1 MAHDCD
7 LAVIGGGSG
16 GLALAQRAA
25 AHGARV
31 VLYEPGRLG
40 GTCVHLGCVPKKAM
54 WLAAQSADQ
63 VRLAAQLGFAVDAGE
78 LDWPAF
84 VARRQAYVGRAETG
98 YAGRLAELGIERFAE
113 PARLLPARKV
123 CSAAGIRSAAHIA
136 IATGSRPRRLPVPGF
151 DLGGVSDDVFALDR
165 LPRRVVV
172 VGGGYVAVEMASLLA
187 ALGSEVE
194 MLVRGSRLL
203 DGFDEGIGETLVAAM
218 RRRGIAVSTRVEV
231 TGVEQAADGT
241 RTVSCAGGHR
251 RDGIDWLLWAVGR
264 VPNSEDL
271 GLADIGLATTDSG
284 HIAVDAWQ
292 RTGIDGIY
300 ALGDVGTQPAL
311 TPVAVAAGRRLAD
324 RLFGGQPDACF
335 DPAQVPTVVFAL
347 PPVASCGLSE
357 AQARERHGDTA
368 VAVHTKRF
376 LPMREALAGR
386 DEPVW
391 IKLVCVGEEE
401 RIVGL
406 HLVGPGVDEIL
417 QGFAVAM
424 GLGATRADFQAT
436 VAIHPGSAEEV
447 VLI

>member
-25 AHGARV
+25 GHGARV

-54 WLAAQSADQ
+54 WLAAQAADQ
-63 VRLAAQLGFAVDAGE
+63 LPLAAALGFRVDAGG

-84 VARRQAYVGRAETG
+84 LARRRAYVERAESG
-98 YAGRLAELGIERFAE
+98 YARRLAELGVTVVAER
-113 PARLLPARKV
+113 ARLLPGRRV
-123 CSAAGIRSAAHIA
+123 VSASGARSAAHLA
-136 IATGSRPRRLPVPGF
+136 IATGGRPRRLAVPGF
-151 DLGGVSDDVFALDR
+151 DLGHVSDEVFALER
-165 LPRRVVV
+165 PPRRVVV

-187 ALGSEVE
+187 GLGSEVE
-194 MLVRGSRLL
+194 LLVRGARLL
-203 DGFDEGIGETLVAAM
+203 DGFDEGIGEALATAM
-218 RRRGIAVSTRVEV
+218 RARGVVVSTGVEV
-231 TGVEQAADGT
+231 TAVELAADGT
-241 RTVSCAGGHR
+241 RSLACAGGGGR
-251 RDGIDWLLWAVGR
+251 AGVDWLLWAVGR

-271 GLADIGLATTDSG
+271 GLAEIGLATTASG
-284 HIAVDAWQ
+284 HIAVDARQ
-292 RTGIDGIY
+292 QTGVDGVY
-300 ALGDVGTQPAL
+300 ALGDVGDQPAL

-324 RLFGGQPDACF
+324 RLFGGMPEACF

-357 AQARERHGDTA
+357 AQARERHGDAA
-368 VAVHTKRF
+368 VSIHATRF
-376 LPMREALAGR
+376 RPMREALAGR

-391 IKLVCVGEEE
+391 IKLVCVGPEQ
-401 RIVGL
+401 RVVGL

-424 GLGATRADFQAT
+424 RLGATRADFNAT

-447 VLI
+447 VLL

>member
-1 MAHDCD
+1 MADDCD

-31 VLYEPGRLG
+31 LLYEPGRLG

-54 WLAAQSADQ
+54 WLAAQAGDQ
-63 VRLAAQLGFAVDAGE
+63 LRIAAQLGFAVDAGG

-84 VARRQAYVGRAETG
+84 VARRQAYVERAEAG
-98 YAGRLAELGIERFAE
+98 YRQRLAALGIEIVPER
-113 PARLLPARKV
+113 ARLVPGGRV
-123 CSAAGIRSAAHIA
+123 RSDSGMRSARQIA
-136 IATGSRPRRLPVPGF
+136 IATGSRPRRLPLPGF
-151 DLGGVSDDVFALDR
+151 GLGRVSDDVFALDR
-165 LPRRVVV
+165 SPRRVVV
-172 VGGGYVAVEMASLLA
+172 VGGGYVAVEMACLLA

-194 MLVRGSRLL
+194 LLVRGARLL
-203 DGFDEGIGETLVAAM
+203 EDFDEGIGEALEAAM
-218 RRRGIAVSTRVEV
+218 RRRGIAVSTGVEV
-231 TGVEQAADGT
+231 VGVTEAADGT
-241 RTVSCAGGHR
+241 RTLSCAGVQR
-251 RDGIDWLLWAVGR
+251 RAGIDWLLWAVGR

-271 GLADIGLATTDSG
+271 GLADIGLATTASG
-284 HIAVDAWQ
+284 HIAVDARQ
-292 RTGIDGIY
+292 CTGVAGVH

-311 TPVAVAAGRRLAD
+311 TPVAVAAGRHLAD
-324 RLFGGQPDACF
+324 RLFGGQPEACF

-357 AQARERHGDTA
+357 AQARARHGDGA
-368 VAVHTKRF
+368 VAVHGTRF
-376 LPMREALAGR
+376 QPMREALAGR

-391 IKLVCVGEEE
+391 IKLVCVGAEQ
-401 RIVGL
+401 RVVGL

-424 GLGATRADFQAT
+424 ALGATRADFQAT

-447 VLI
+447 VLL